1 MQVYLREMRK
11 RPILLAAT
19 EWKPRLQED
28 LFIIGRADQV
38 GILKDLKERTE
49 NFTMADKIKI
59 SNDLGEPT
67 EQPAGAAIEG
77 LIRSMF

>member
-1 MQVYLREMRK
+1 MRK

-19 EWKPRLQED
+19 ERKPRLQED
-28 LFIIGRADQV
+28 LLLSEGDQV
-38 GILKDLKERTE
+38 GILKDLKEQTK

-67 EQPAGAAIEG
+67 DRADQ
-77 LIRSMF
+77 RCC